1 MKRRIEVRYGPADEL
16 SETAKL
22 PLRELATIAQSNL
35 NPEETRFCKM
45 VSQRIMNAAIETA
58 ETIDETPLGID
69 GLKVVISA
77 IITAALGA
85 AEMMQLKHGP
95 HCRCK
100 NSHGKSMKWD
110 GKLQ

>member
-1 MKRRIEVRYGPADEL
+1 MKRRIEVRYDPESEL

-22 PLRELATIAQSNL
+22 PLTKLAGIAQSNL
-35 NPEETRFCKM
+35 TPEETEFCKM
-45 VSQRIMNAAIETA
+45 ISQRIMDVAIETA
-58 ETIDETPLGID
+58 ETINENPLGVD